1 MKYFICILILSL
13 TLSSCAF
20 SISSR
25 YRNYFRDLVES
36 STKEDVCKN
45 LKENKD
51 FNNTNLDEYV
61 KEMNCGESSA
71 RDLVV
76 GLLTEGS
83 VDGITDV
90 SLLKMITILPS
101 SKSLIAFLMIASP
114 LSFIKDN
121 SSEISSF
128 FTILSLELEISS
140 TTDFDI
146 LEVSLNF
153 AYKAV

>member
-51 FNNTNLDEYV
+51 LNNTNLDDYV
-61 KEMNCGESSA
+61 KEMNVGESSA

-90 SLLKMITILPS
+90 IGDVAIWLILL
-101 SKSLIAFLMIASP
+101 
-114 LSFIKDN
+114 
-121 SSEISSF
+121 
-128 FTILSLELEISS
+128 ILSILMLIS
-140 TTDFDI
+140 
-146 LEVSLNF
+146 
-153 AYKAV
+153 K

>member
-25 YRNYFRDLVES
+25 YRNYFRDLVVES

-61 KEMNCGESSA
+61 KEMNFGESSA

-90 SLLKMITILPS
+90 IGDVAIWLILL
-101 SKSLIAFLMIASP
+101 
-114 LSFIKDN
+114 
-121 SSEISSF
+121 
-128 FTILSLELEISS
+128 ILSILMLIS
-140 TTDFDI
+140 
-146 LEVSLNF
+146 
-153 AYKAV
+153 K